1 MWFGKPLSV
10 IKREYY
16 SRKVVLLCGYQQKM
30 RVSGEMTVI
39 MVPALKAVY
48 TRIQMDK
55 EKICVNVKRKK
66 RWKFQVLQF
75 SREKSL
81 KAGFVISLTTF
92 LCIGNTLVAYDEWWG
107 GGGHPSIPTRLRPG
121 VERNKSIL
129 FRSL

>member
-1 MWFGKPLSV
+1 
-10 IKREYY
+10 
-16 SRKVVLLCGYQQKM
+16 M

-48 TRIQMDK
+48 IQTDK

-92 LCIGNTLVAYDEWWG
+92 LCIGNTLVAYDE
-107 GGGHPSIPTRLRPG
+107 
-121 VERNKSIL
+121 
-129 FRSL
+129 